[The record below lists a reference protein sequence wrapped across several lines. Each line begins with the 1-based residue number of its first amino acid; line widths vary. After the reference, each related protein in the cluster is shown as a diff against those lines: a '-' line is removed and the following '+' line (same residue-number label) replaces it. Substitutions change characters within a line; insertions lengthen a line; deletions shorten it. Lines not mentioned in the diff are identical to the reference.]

1 MGGVGDGFAG
11 DPVAGRHDG
20 VSRENVNRAL
30 AVLTAG
36 GAIRREGNRYVL
48 VDEAR
53 LRREV
58 AGDWPVL
65 ARRDRRRGT

>member
-1 MGGVGDGFAG
+1 M
-11 DPVAGRHDG
+11 
-20 VSRENVNRAL
+20 SRENVNRAL

-65 ARRDRRRGT
+65 ARRDRTARHVAVCCGVTGAQ